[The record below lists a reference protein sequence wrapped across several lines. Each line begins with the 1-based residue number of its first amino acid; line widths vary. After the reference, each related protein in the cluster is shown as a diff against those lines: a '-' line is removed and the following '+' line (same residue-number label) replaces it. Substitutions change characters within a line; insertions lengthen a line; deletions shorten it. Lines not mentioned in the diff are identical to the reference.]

1 MGRKVYTAEFKR
13 SAVALVTEQNYKPEA
28 AAKSLGVELGT
39 FKYWLKQA
47 RRGGGVVDPVEQA
60 DLRKKNAE
68 LEREVARLRMER
80 DILKKA
86 AAFFAKESS

>member
-1 MGRKVYTAEFKR
+1 MGRKVYTPEFKR
-13 SAVALVTEQNYKPEA
+13 SAVALVTEQGYTPEA
-28 AAKSLGVELGT
+28 AAKSLGVKLGT
-39 FKYWLKQA
+39 LKYWLKQA
-47 RRGGGVVDPVEQA
+47 RRGGGVADPAEQA
-60 DLRKKNAE
+60 DLKKRNAE